1 MRKILIFIFLNTV
14 LVAYT
19 QNNPPIIEEKIDV
32 KEELTEEKLLEII
45 KIAENSPDPES
56 SVNIDENIQEQK
68 FLTNKSDERLHL
80 ESEYS
85 VLVKKYYDFLESL
98 NNEIKEYE
106 FEDKTKIIPI
116 KNETSKELTSEKL
129 IKDFEIGVGIKY
141 QGQREERYHFD
152 QEQSGLG
159 HKNISL
165 SDENNFGN
173 IPVYATGKYSFSATE
188 TGAQPYLKL
197 NLGYYIEGIENRES
211 ELSKSEYTSLNRS
224 MEYENGRYYGIGGG
238 VEYNNGLTFDVMY
251 QINKNKS
258 KENRSGEEDRITFS
272 VEYKLDLWRVY

>member
-19 QNNPPIIEEKIDV
+19 QNNLPIIEEKIDV

-258 KENRSGEEDRITFS
+258 KENKSGEEDRITFS
-272 VEYKLDLWRVY
+272 VEYKLDLWRAY

>member
-19 QNNPPIIEEKIDV
+19 QNNLPIIEEKIDV

-258 KENRSGEEDRITFS
+258 KENKSGEEDRITFS
-272 VEYKLDLWRVY
+272 VEYKLDL

>member
-272 VEYKLDLWRVY
+272 VEYKLDLWRAY

>member
-272 VEYKLDLWRVY
+272 VEYKLDLWSAY

>member
-1 MRKILIFIFLNTV
+1 MKKVLIYIFFNTV
-14 LVAYT
+14 LVTFT
-19 QNNPPIIEEKIDV
+19 QNIPPVIEEKIDV

-272 VEYKLDLWRVY
+272 VEYKLDL

>member
-272 VEYKLDLWRVY
+272 VEYKLDL

>member
-1 MRKILIFIFLNTV
+1 MKKVLIYIFFNTV
-14 LVAYT
+14 LVTFT
-19 QNNPPIIEEKIDV
+19 QNIPPVIEEKIDV

-272 VEYKLDLWRVY
+272 VEYKLDLWSAY